1 LFAGGLPR
9 LPPIMQGLGGTG
21 AQQSKDCAFDAGSLL
36 GAPLKISWFLVIF
49 FVYQLIDAV
58 NAKGLPVWVRV
69 VTVTGNEFLLLLTV
83 LCHEMGHGTMARRRG
98 GDIAE
103 VLLWPFGGICF
114 TTRAQG
120 RAPKQKLV
128 DDLWIVG
135 AGPATHFPMTLIWWA
150 LLAMFVALCGEIEI
164 SPAWQ
169 HIVPFSSTVSP
180 CMDPAGLA
188 TQCFHSWFG
197 YLTHAFMVQ
206 GIQLN
211 VMLFLFNVFFPMY
224 PMDGAKLIVCS
235 LQLFC
240 GASARCSAKVL
251 VYTSVPLAV
260 LFIGNSF
267 FGMKGGGGL
276 QPGITMYMGI
286 MCLAESYKIYKLM
299 KDERLYTHPL
309 FELARSS
316 TREVDDGNGIA
327 RRLNP
332 SDRDDEERAGGGG
345 VPASARAPVVTSMEL
360 KPFSGSGRALGGE
373 GATSSSAAAGGV
385 AGGTT
390 LGSAAVPSKDAS
402 AAGGG
407 AGGRA
412 AWLASVEL
420 GQAER
425 TKTVRQLEEER
436 IALQKLERE
445 RLTGRP

>member
-1 LFAGGLPR
+1 
-9 LPPIMQGLGGTG
+9 
-21 AQQSKDCAFDAGSLL
+21 
-36 GAPLKISWFLVIF
+36 
-49 FVYQLIDAV
+49 
-58 NAKGLPVWVRV
+58 
-69 VTVTGNEFLLLLTV
+69 
-83 LCHEMGHGTMARRRG
+83 
-98 GDIAE
+98 
-103 VLLWPFGGICF
+103 
-114 TTRAQG
+114 
-120 RAPKQKLV
+120 
-128 DDLWIVG
+128 
-135 AGPATHFPMTLIWWA
+135 
-150 LLAMFVALCGEIEI
+150 
-164 SPAWQ
+164 
-169 HIVPFSSTVSP
+169 
-180 CMDPAGLA
+180 
-188 TQCFHSWFG
+188 
-197 YLTHAFMVQ
+197 
-206 GIQLN
+206 
-211 VMLFLFNVFFPMY
+211 
-224 PMDGAKLIVCS
+224 
-235 LQLFC
+235 
-240 GASARCSAKVL
+240 
-251 VYTSVPLAV
+251 
-260 LFIGNSF
+260 
-267 FGMKGGGGL
+267 
-276 QPGITMYMGI
+276 MGI